1 MKKNIHFDVFNS
13 EEAQDILKCFDESEF
28 YVSKG
33 KRNTLKNINYKGKAI
48 TIKAFKKP
56 NFINSFIYSHLRDS
70 KAKRS
75 FEFAK
80 KLSDLEIGTP
90 KPLGYIEF
98 KNLWGLTKSYYLCEY
113 LSCDLTFRDLDISS
127 DPEHTTILKAFT
139 HFTYELHE
147 KGVLFLD
154 HSPGN
159 TLIKNINGDYY
170 FYLVDLN
177 RMRFETLDLKTRIS
191 NFSRLTEKKEMIQ
204 IMSKEYANL
213 SYDDYNNIFDM
224 MWKETLAFR
233 SKFNRKKRIKAKFK
247 F

>member
-1 MKKNIHFDVFNS
+1 MKK
-13 EEAQDILKCFDESEF
+13 AQDILKCFDESVF

-75 FEFAK
+75 FKFAK

-113 LSCDLTFRDLDISS
+113 LSCDLTFRELDISS
-127 DPEHTTILKAFT
+127 DPEHITILKRLLT
-139 HFTYELHE
+139 LHMSFMK

-159 TLIKNINGDYY
+159 TLIKNINGDYH

-177 RMRFETLDLKTRIS
+177 RMRFETLDLKTRIR
-191 NFSRLTEKKEMIQ
+191 NFSRLTEKR
-204 IMSKEYANL
+204 
-213 SYDDYNNIFDM
+213 YDSNH
-224 MWKETLAFR
+224 E
-233 SKFNRKKRIKAKFK
+233 
-247 F
+247 